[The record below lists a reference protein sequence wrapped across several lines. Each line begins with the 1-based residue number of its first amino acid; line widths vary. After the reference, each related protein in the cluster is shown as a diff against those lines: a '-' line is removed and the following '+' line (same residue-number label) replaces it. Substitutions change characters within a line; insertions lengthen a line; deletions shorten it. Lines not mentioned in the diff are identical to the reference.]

1 MKLWGKVSV
10 IEELEQVIT
19 RYVKHSLDLITK
31 DYEAGKITKVTYDR
45 LIGILEKAMI
55 KDGGIGNSGLGGDMR
70 SRVFSRLYELQ
81 LNGTMVA
88 VKLGFDY
95 RDMTGEVHIRDDK
108 IWKVAVQMPNL
119 VEPFSRLKP
128 FYTYFGGK
136 RFV

>member
-1 MKLWGKVSV
+1 MGQMKLWGKVSV
-10 IEELEQVIT
+10 IEELEQVII
-19 RYVKHSLDLITK
+19 KEGNH
-31 DYEAGKITKVTYDR
+31 R
-45 LIGILEKAMI
+45 LGR
-55 KDGGIGNSGLGGDMR
+55 DGGINGSGQGDDR

-108 IWKVAVQMPNL
+108 IWKVAVQMPGL
-119 VEPFSRLKP
+119 VVPFSRLKP
-128 FYTYFGGK
+128 FYTYFGGR